1 MSMKTPDNQN
11 ILFFNS
17 LENAQKQHKKYINT
31 KLNTIGVSITLDQ
44 WQVLDIIVNHIDI
57 KQTEIAKKTSKDTA
71 SVTRIIE
78 ILNSKGWVARQIDPE
93 NRRKH
98 ILRVSNVGEKEYHLA
113 TEIIIKYSN
122 AAVEGIKEKRIRKL
136 KKIFKTI
143 SKNCS

>member
-1 MSMKTPDNQN
+1 MKTLDSHS

-17 LENAQKQHKKYINT
+17 LENAQKQHKKYINA
-31 KLNTIGVSITLDQ
+31 KLSANGISITLDQ

-57 KQTEIAKKTSKDTA
+57 KQTEIAEKTSKDTA

-78 ILNSKGWVARQIDPE
+78 ILNSNGWVARQVDPE

-98 ILRVSNVGEKEYHLA
+98 ILRVSNTGEKEYRRA
-113 TEIIIKYSN
+113 GEVIIKYSN
-122 AAVEGIKEKRIRKL
+122 AAVEGIKEKRIRKI

-143 SKNCS
+143 SKNCI

>member
-1 MSMKTPDNQN
+1 MKTLAGQS

-31 KLNTIGVSITLDQ
+31 KLSTNGISITLDQ
-44 WQVLDIIVNHIDI
+44 WQVLDIVVNHIDI
-57 KQTEIAKKTSKDTA
+57 KQTEIAQKTSKDTA

-98 ILRVSNVGEKEYHLA
+98 ILRVSNAGEREYHRA
-113 TEIIIKYSN
+113 AEVIIKYSN

-143 SKNCS
+143 SNNCS

>member
-1 MSMKTPDNQN
+1 MKTTSNHN

-17 LENAQKQHKKYINT
+17 LENAQKQYKKHINA
-31 KLNTIGVSITLDQ
+31 KLSTLGALLTLDQ
-44 WQVLDIIVNHIDI
+44 WQVMDIIINYKDI
-57 KQTEIAKKTSKDTA
+57 KQTEIASKTSKDTA

-98 ILRVSNVGEKEYHLA
+98 ILRVSNAGEREYHRA
-113 TEIIIKYSN
+113 TEIIIKYSK
-122 AAVEGIKEKRIRKL
+122 AVVEGIKEKRIRKL

>member
-1 MSMKTPDNQN
+1 MKTLDGQS

-31 KLNTIGVSITLDQ
+31 KLSTNGISITLDQ

-57 KQTEIAKKTSKDTA
+57 KQTEIAEKTSKDTA

-78 ILNSKGWVARQIDPE
+78 ILNSNGWVARQVDPE

-98 ILRVSNVGEKEYHLA
+98 ILRVSNTGEKEYRRA
-113 TEIIIKYSN
+113 GEVIIKYSN
-122 AAVEGIKEKRIRKL
+122 AAVEGIKEKRIRKI

-143 SKNCS
+143 SKNCI

>member
-1 MSMKTPDNQN
+1 MKTPDSHN

-17 LENAQKQHKKYINT
+17 LENARKQHKKYINA
-31 KLNTIGVSITLDQ
+31 KLSANGISITLDQ

-57 KQTEIAKKTSKDTA
+57 KQTEIAEKTSKDTA

-78 ILNSKGWVARQIDPE
+78 ILNSNGWVARQVDPE

-98 ILRVSNVGEKEYHLA
+98 ILRVSNTGEKEYRRA
-113 TEIIIKYSN
+113 GEVIIKYSN
-122 AAVEGIKEKRIRKL
+122 AAVEGIKEKRIRKI

-143 SKNCS
+143 SKNCI

>member
-1 MSMKTPDNQN
+1 MKTLDNNN

-17 LENAQKQHKKYINT
+17 LESAQKQYKKHINV
-31 KLNTIGVSITLDQ
+31 KLSTNGISITLDQ

-57 KQTEIAKKTSKDTA
+57 KQTEIASKTSKDTA

-98 ILRVSNVGEKEYHLA
+98 ILRVSNAGEREYLRA
-113 TEIIIKYSN
+113 TEIIIKFSN

-143 SKNCS
+143 TNNCS

>member
-1 MSMKTPDNQN
+1 MKTPDSHN

-17 LENAQKQHKKYINT
+17 LENARKQHKKYINA
-31 KLNTIGVSITLDQ
+31 KLSANGISITLDQ
-44 WQVLDIIVNHIDI
+44 WQVLDIIVNHIDV
-57 KQTEIAKKTSKDTA
+57 KQTEIAEKTSKDTA

-93 NRRKH
+93 NRRKN
-98 ILRVSNVGEKEYHLA
+98 ILRVSNAGEKVYHRA

-136 KKIFKTI
+136 KKIFKSI

>member
-1 MSMKTPDNQN
+1 MKTLDGQS

-31 KLNTIGVSITLDQ
+31 KLSTNGISITLDQ

-71 SVTRIIE
+71 SVSRIIE
-78 ILNSKGWVARQIDPE
+78 ILNSKGWVARQVDPQ

-98 ILRVSNVGEKEYHLA
+98 ILRVSNAGEREYHQA

-143 SKNCS
+143 YKNCS

>member
-1 MSMKTPDNQN
+1 MKNASNYN

-17 LENAQKQHKKYINT
+17 LESAQKQHKKHINS
-31 KLNTIGVSITLDQ
+31 KLSTNGISITLDQ
-44 WQVLDIIVNHIDI
+44 WQVLDIIVNHIDM
-57 KQTEIAKKTSKDTA
+57 KQTEISSKTSKDTA

-98 ILRVSNVGEKEYHLA
+98 ILRVSIAGEREYHRA
-113 TEIIIKYSN
+113 AEIITKYSN